1 MKRRDLVGLVACVG
15 VGVMGTK
22 LATSPTGNATKG
34 RLRQSVMHH
43 SFEVAANWTLADT
56 VKAAVKL
63 GCVSVE
69 GVPPH
74 DWDLL
79 VRHGLTCAMVE
90 AHSPLTGM
98 NNPTFWD
105 ANLQAIH
112 ERIDACADYHFPHVL
127 SFTGLADTSSL
138 GGGTIGRETGQR
150 NCIEAF
156 RKIAPYA
163 ERRGVTLLLEQ
174 INSRDG
180 VGAHGLP
187 GYQGDD
193 LSYCAEIVRR
203 VDSQNMKLLFD
214 TFHVQ
219 VMHGDLLRRLA
230 ECGDILGHVQ
240 TAGNPGRCEIGP
252 DQEINY
258 TAIAHTL
265 VRLGYTGYVGHEFM
279 PTREPISAL
288 REAVEI
294 CTVL

>member
-1 MKRRDLVGLVACVG
+1 MKRRDLIGLVACVG
-15 VGVMGTK
+15 LGVAGTK
-22 LATSPTGNATKG
+22 LATSNAGAKSKG
-34 RLRQSVMHH
+34 RLRQSVMHRG
-43 SFEVAANWTLADT
+43 FEVAAKWALADT
-56 VKAAVKL
+56 VKAAVTL

-69 GVPPH
+69 GVPPR

-79 VRHGLTCAMVE
+79 VSHGLKCAMVE
-90 AHSPLTGM
+90 AHSPVTGM

-105 ANLQAIH
+105 ANLKAIH
-112 ERIDACADYHFPHVL
+112 ERIDACADYNFPHVL

-138 GGGTIGRETGQR
+138 GGGTISRETGQR

-156 RKIAPYA
+156 RKITPYA

-174 INSRDG
+174 VNSRDG
-180 VGAHGLP
+180 VGTHGLP

-214 TFHVQ
+214 TYHVQ
-219 VMHGDLLRRLA
+219 VMHGDLMRRLA
-230 ECGDILGHVQ
+230 ECADILGHVQ

-252 DQEINY
+252 NQEINY
-258 TAIAHTL
+258 AAIAHTL
-265 VRLGYTGYVGHEFM
+265 VRLGYKGCVGHEFM
-279 PTREPISAL
+279 PTREPMSAL